1 MNKTEICMIY
11 TTKSTGKQLLMLI
24 IMIISS
30 DKLLLAL
37 NLWTSNFLVPQG
49 TILSV
54 DNVKLEVCFCIV
66 TRLSVKGL
74 NINY

>member
-1 MNKTEICMIY
+1 
-11 TTKSTGKQLLMLI
+11 
-24 IMIISS
+24 MIISS